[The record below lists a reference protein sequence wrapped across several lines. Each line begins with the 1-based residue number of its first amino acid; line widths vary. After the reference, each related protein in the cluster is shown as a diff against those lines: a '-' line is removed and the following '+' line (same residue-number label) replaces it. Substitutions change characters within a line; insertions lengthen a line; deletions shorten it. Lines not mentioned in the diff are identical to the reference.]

1 MDFVTVAFIGG
12 SFLVLV
18 LAAYALY
25 LALRLRRQQ
34 IQVDS
39 AQEALAEQ
47 LQGKNTE
54 ARQSIQIIARALLQ
68 KDLTDT
74 EAAMR
79 IAYLSQQVLATD
91 SEKQQFTVF
100 QQLAQATS
108 HIPILDD
115 WTMLEKSEKRRL
127 TLERETIEANYSDF
141 IAMGAKQLVEIKLS

>member
-12 SFLVLV
+12 AFFVLV

-68 KDLTDT
+68 KDLTDKRFINSNQT
-74 EAAMR
+74 KKSPLWWLF
-79 IAYLSQQVLATD
+79 YLVI
-91 SEKQQFTVF
+91 FT
-100 QQLAQATS
+100 
-108 HIPILDD
+108 
-115 WTMLEKSEKRRL
+115 
-127 TLERETIEANYSDF
+127 
-141 IAMGAKQLVEIKLS
+141 